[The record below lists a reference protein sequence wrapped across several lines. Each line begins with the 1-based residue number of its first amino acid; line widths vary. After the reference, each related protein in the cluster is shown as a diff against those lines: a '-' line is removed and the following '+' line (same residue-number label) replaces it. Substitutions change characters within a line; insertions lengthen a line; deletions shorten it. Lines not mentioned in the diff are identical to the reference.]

1 MDWEP
6 DVHSSLFGGNP
17 LACAAAVK
25 VITALREEN
34 LVENGARMGNYLLRR
49 LLELKEQ
56 YTVIGDV
63 RGKGLMI
70 GIEFVKDEETKEPN
84 PGVAKKIV
92 LESWRRGLLSS
103 RNHEATL
110 LLSPPLSIT
119 RDLVDKGLELL
130 EGSIA
135 SANRETTI

>member
-1 MDWEP
+1 
-6 DVHSSLFGGNP
+6 
-17 LACAAAVK
+17 
-25 VITALREEN
+25 
-34 LVENGARMGNYLLRR
+34 MGNYLLRR
-49 LLELKEQ
+49 LQEIKEQ
-56 YTVIGDV
+56 YTVVGDV

-84 PGVAKKIV
+84 PEVAKKIV
-92 LESWRRGLLSS
+92 LENWRRGILSC
-103 RNHEATL
+103 RNDEATL

-135 SANRETTI
+135 SVNRKTAS

>member
-1 MDWEP
+1 
-6 DVHSSLFGGNP
+6 
-17 LACAAAVK
+17 VK

-56 YTVIGDV
+56 YAVVGDV
-63 RGKGLMI
+63 RGKGLMV

-84 PGVAKKIV
+84 PQMAKKI
-92 LESWRRGLLSS
+92 LIENWRRGLLSS
-103 RNHEATL
+103 RNDEAIL

-119 RDLVDKGLELL
+119 RDLIDKGLELL

-135 SANRETTI
+135 SANKETTI